1 MICCVLTGA
10 AAPELYEVPVMQIQ
24 GQSET
29 VVEHRTPVGAVTANS
44 NAMLA
49 LYEGSSSAASSLF
62 YQYVPSKVRL
72 GIEQSCWIIHIY
84 IYDEK

>member
-1 MICCVLTGA
+1 
-10 AAPELYEVPVMQIQ
+10 MQIQ

-62 YQYVPSKVRL
+62 YQYVPSKVHEI
-72 GIEQSCWIIHIY
+72 G
-84 IYDEK
+84 D